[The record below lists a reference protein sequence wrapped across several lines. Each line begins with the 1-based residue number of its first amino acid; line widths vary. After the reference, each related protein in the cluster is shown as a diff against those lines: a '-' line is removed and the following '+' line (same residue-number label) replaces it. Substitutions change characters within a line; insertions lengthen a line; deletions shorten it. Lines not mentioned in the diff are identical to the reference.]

1 VAMAKRPELLA
12 GERKDNETDR
22 AVQSCNDYL
31 RMGPARS
38 LSKLLIKYGK
48 TRQNTVPT
56 DSIDTLNNWSRS
68 FDWQIRASAYD
79 SELEQAKNEKR
90 KQVIEQGLALDY
102 ERVTKLKKLAQFLE
116 KQIYDEAP
124 EPESMSTE
132 ELIGATLAGSAP
144 RVVPVGF
151 EQHKVWLPD
160 VKQVGSGE
168 NAERV
173 DIVKFNSALIAEY
186 RSTLADL
193 AAETGGRRQKQEV
206 EHTGKDGGPIQTTV
220 KHDLSRLSVDE
231 LKAMRDMVTK
241 AANVDS

>member
-1 VAMAKRPELLA
+1 MAKRPELLA
-12 GERKDNETDR
+12 GERKDNESDR
-22 AVQSCNDYL
+22 AVIALNDYL
-31 RMGPARS
+31 RMGPSRS
-38 LSKLLIKYGK
+38 LRKLAQKYNKSKQKQ
-48 TRQNTVPT
+48 TPT
-56 DSIDTLNNWSRS
+56 ESFETLGAWSTA
-68 FDWQIRASAYD
+68 FDWQLRASAYD

-124 EPESMSTE
+124 EPEAMTTE
-132 ELIGATLAGSAP
+132 ELIGATLAGNAP
-144 RVVPVGF
+144 RIVPAGF

-160 VKQVGSGE
+160 VKQIGSGE
-168 NAERV
+168 KAERV
-173 DIVKFNSALIAEY
+173 DIVKFNSSLIAEY

-206 EHTGKDGGPIQTTV
+206 EHTGKDGGPIETTV

-231 LKAMRDMVTK
+231 LKAMREMVTK

>member
-1 VAMAKRPELLA
+1 
-12 GERKDNETDR
+12 
-22 AVQSCNDYL
+22 
-31 RMGPARS
+31 
-38 LSKLLIKYGK
+38 
-48 TRQNTVPT
+48 
-56 DSIDTLNNWSRS
+56 
-68 FDWQIRASAYD
+68 
-79 SELEQAKNEKR
+79 
-90 KQVIEQGLALDY
+90 
-102 ERVTKLKKLAQFLE
+102 
-116 KQIYDEAP
+116 
-124 EPESMSTE
+124 
-132 ELIGATLAGSAP
+132 
-144 RVVPVGF
+144 
-151 EQHKVWLPD
+151 VWLPD

-206 EHTGKDGGPIQTTV
+206 EHTGKNGGPIETTV

>member
-1 VAMAKRPELLA
+1 MAKCPELLV

-22 AVQSCNDYL
+22 AVQACNDYL
-31 RMGPARS
+31 RMGAARS
-38 LSKLLIKYGK
+38 LRKLIQKYSKSKQK
-48 TRQNTVPT
+48 EAAT
-56 DSIDTLNNWSRS
+56 DSESTLFKWSTD

-102 ERVTKLKKLAQFLE
+102 ERVTKLKRLARFLE
-116 KQIYDEAP
+116 EQIYDEAP
-124 EPESMSTE
+124 QPEAMTTE
-132 ELIGATLAGSAP
+132 ELIGATLAGNAP
-144 RVVPVGF
+144 RIVPAGF

-168 NAERV
+168 KATRV
-173 DIVKFNSALIAEY
+173 DIVKFNAALISEY

-193 AAETGGRRQKQEV
+193 AAETGGRKQKQEV
-206 EHTGKDGGPIQTTV
+206 EHTGKGGGPIEQTIRY
-220 KHDLSRLSVDE
+220 DLGKLSVEE
-231 LKAMRDMVTK
+231 LKAMRSMAEK

>member
-1 VAMAKRPELLA
+1 MAKRPELLA

-22 AVQSCNDYL
+22 AVQACNDYMRL
-31 RMGPARS
+31 GPARS
-38 LSKLLIKYGK
+38 LRKLVQKYGK
-48 TRQNTVPT
+48 TKQNQAPT
-56 DSIDTLNNWSRS
+56 DSLPTIYEWSTT

-79 SELEQAKNEKR
+79 SELEQSKNEKR

-102 ERVTKLKKLAQFLE
+102 ERVTKLKQLARFLE

-124 EPESMSTE
+124 EPEAMTTE

-144 RVVPVGF
+144 RVVPTGF

-160 VKQVGSGE
+160 VKQIGSGE
-168 NAERV
+168 NATRV
-173 DIVKFNSALIAEY
+173 DIVKFNAALISEY

-193 AAETGGRRQKQEV
+193 AAETGGRKQKQEV
-206 EHTGKDGGPIQTTV
+206 EHTGKGGGPIEQTIRY
-220 KHDLSRLSVDE
+220 DLGKLSVEE
-231 LKAMRDMVTK
+231 LKAMRSMAEK